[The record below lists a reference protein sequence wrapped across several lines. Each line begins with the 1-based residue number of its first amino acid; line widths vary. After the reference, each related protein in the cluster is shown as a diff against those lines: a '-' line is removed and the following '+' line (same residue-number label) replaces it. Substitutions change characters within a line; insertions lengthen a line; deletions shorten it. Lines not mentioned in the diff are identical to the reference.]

1 MPNRKVDRA
10 SVLYN
15 MMFLIFVFVV
25 RSVSVSGF
33 GHLGEVVPFAFIVS
47 NREEGGGDV
56 SIARGW
62 CRQNHFAMMP
72 R

>member
-25 RSVSVSGF
+25 RSVSGF
-33 GHLGEVVPFAFIVS
+33 GHLGEVVRFAFIVS

-56 SIARGW
+56 SIARAGAGA
-62 CRQNHFAMMP
+62 RAATLL
-72 R
+72 

>member
-33 GHLGEVVPFAFIVS
+33 GPWEKWSDLLLLLVIGR
-47 NREEGGGDV
+47 REEEMYQLLEVGAGKTTLL
-56 SIARGW
+56 
-62 CRQNHFAMMP
+62 
-72 R
+72 